1 MPPHSWFASPLRQAW
16 EKVTSR
22 HPHTPTA
29 TLRPIMVKRL
39 PEQAG
44 PGWEQRRPER
54 VRRSF
59 QKVTATARPVG
70 WAVWMEPGN
79 KLHLF
84 RILVDTWMLKAI
96 LRRLTWKRGVCF
108 GNWLTVT
115 RNLAGLCSRVEWKVE
130 LASDELRYL
139 AEEISKPSEGVAWFT

>member
-1 MPPHSWFASPLRQAW
+1 
-16 EKVTSR
+16 
-22 HPHTPTA
+22 
-29 TLRPIMVKRL
+29 
-39 PEQAG
+39 
-44 PGWEQRRPER
+44 
-54 VRRSF
+54 
-59 QKVTATARPVG
+59 
-70 WAVWMEPGN
+70 MEPGN

-139 AEEISKPSEGVAWFT
+139 AEEISKLSEGVAWFT